1 MRKMSARK
9 AREELKA
16 GKARK
21 KMKVRAKQ
29 RKKACKHIRHVS
41 M

>member
-29 RKKACKHIRHVS
+29 RNEGMQAYKAR
-41 M
+41 